1 VAVTPDLLAPSAG
14 ARPRASRRALPAAAI
29 LLGLTTWGT
38 SAAAQLPA
46 PEPATSAPY
55 ERARVLVESGRGAAG
70 RALVDSLLAMAKAGS
85 PEYAEALWWRAVLAP
100 EGGAAERDLRTL
112 VVVFHASPRA
122 VDATLRLAQLDLARG
137 RAADARERL
146 ERLRRERPEAS
157 TRARASYWLARAQL
171 DGGDSRTACTTL
183 NDAASAAV
191 PGDAV
196 ARQVVAFRRRLPGC
210 ELTVAIGSGAGGD
223 SAAGTPTRGMVA
235 PGGAGLAGAPSA
247 ASATRAGGAPPGA
260 VAGAPPRTTDTTAV
274 AVVPDP
280 RAAAPTNRTPPA
292 ASPTPR
298 TPSPAPASP
307 APTSP
312 AIASTPAAGAPAAG
326 ARGYT
331 VQLAAYDTRSDAE
344 SMAARLTARGH
355 EARVTG
361 TAAPYRVRVGR
372 WARRADAVAAQRDL
386 AQKGFR
392 GGWVADAEPA
402 AAAP

>member
-1 VAVTPDLLAPSAG
+1 M
-14 ARPRASRRALPAAAI
+14 
-29 LLGLTTWGT
+29 LLGLATWET

-55 ERARVLVESGRGAAG
+55 ERARVLVESGRGVAG
-70 RALVDSLLAMAKAGS
+70 RALVDSLLAIATAGS

-183 NDAASAAV
+183 NEAASAAV

-210 ELTVAIGSGAGGD
+210 ELTVAIGSGEARD
-223 SAAGTPTRGMVA
+223 SAASAPMGGMVA
-235 PGGAGLAGAPSA
+235 TGAAGTAGAPA
-247 ASATRAGGAPPGA
+247 ASATRTGSATPSAPAGGSAGVPPGA
-260 VAGAPPRTTDTTAV
+260 TDTTLV

-280 RAAAPTNRTPPA
+280 RTAAATVRTPPA
-292 ASPTPR
+292 AAPAPR
-298 TPSPAPASP
+298 TPSPSPSSAAPA
-307 APTSP
+307 
-312 AIASTPAAGAPAAG
+312 ASAG

-344 SMAARLTARGH
+344 SMVARLTARGLD
-355 EARVTG
+355 ARVAG
-361 TAAPYRVRVGR
+361 TTAPYRVRVGR
-372 WARRADAVAAQRDL
+372 WTRRADAVAAQRDL

-392 GGWVADAEPA
+392 GGWVADVEPTA
-402 AAAP
+402 ATP